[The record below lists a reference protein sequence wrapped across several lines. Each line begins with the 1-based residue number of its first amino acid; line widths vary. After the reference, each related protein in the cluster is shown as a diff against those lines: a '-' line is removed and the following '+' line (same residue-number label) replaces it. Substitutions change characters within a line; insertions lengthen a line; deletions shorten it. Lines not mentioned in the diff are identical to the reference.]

1 MNCLGLRILSRP
13 TPRSILTPTIT
24 LTSTFKP
31 ALLRYQPSPF
41 HYATATNMETNNKDL
56 EISNL
61 FDVKGKVALVTGGGR
76 SILQS
81 LLP

>member
-1 MNCLGLRILSRP
+1 
-13 TPRSILTPTIT
+13 
-24 LTSTFKP
+24 
-31 ALLRYQPSPF
+31 
-41 HYATATNMETNNKDL
+41 METNNKDL

-81 LLP
+81 LLLRCSTDSNQALELGSWLRKPLQLMVPRST